1 MTVQFVT
8 FWYKLGIYL
17 VRGDEGSDVFSRDL
31 GGGRLELGH
40 ILFQLDDSHAWQLR
54 FLNINSH

>member
-1 MTVQFVT
+1 MTY
-8 FWYKLGIYL
+8 WYRLGIYL

-40 ILFQLDDSHAWQLR
+40 ILFQLDDSHAGQLR